1 MTKTEWKARQ
11 RRRRIRRNGPT
22 LLLAVLIISAAVA
35 AVLAACNT
43 TKDRED
49 STPAPAETVAATITE
64 TPSAIRVPTETEE
77 PTPEP
82 TEPPEPTW
90 EPLIRSLDFS
100 AEDADILLRIAMAEA
115 EGESTEGKALV
126 MLVVLNRAWSDA
138 FPGSIREVVFQPGQ
152 FSPVLEGGRY
162 WTTEPNEDCYAAL
175 LMVLGGWNESQNALF
190 FDACGGSSWAAN
202 HCEFLFQYGNH
213 YFYK

>member
-1 MTKTEWKARQ
+1 MTNTEWKARQ

-22 LLLAVLIISAAVA
+22 LLLAVLIVGAAVA
-35 AVLAACNT
+35 TILAACNT
-43 TKDRED
+43 TKDSED
-49 STPAPAETVAATITE
+49 TMPAPVETVAAAITE
-64 TPSAIRVPTETEE
+64 TPSAT

-82 TEPPEPTW
+82 TEEPTPTW

-100 AEDADILLRIAMAEA
+100 AADADILLRIAMAEA

-138 FPGSIREVVFQPGQ
+138 FPGSIRDVVFQPGQ
-152 FSPVLEGGRY
+152 FSPVREGGRY

-175 LMVLGGWNESQNALF
+175 RMVLEGWNESQNALF
-190 FDACGGSSWAAN
+190 FDACGGNSWAAK